1 MAFMRALLGLWLL
14 VGFVLSFVALGL
26 SVRDRDERGSSVLAA
41 RLLCCIT
48 WPLALLTQT
57 GRAALTSMFRKAPK
71 D

>member
-1 MAFMRALLGLWLL
+1 MAFIRALLGVWLL

-26 SVRDRDERGSSVLAA
+26 SVSDRDARGSSVLAA
-41 RLLCCIT
+41 RLLCCVT

-57 GRAALTSMFRKAPK
+57 GRAALTSMFRKARK